1 MTVRYPIAAN
11 PEAALNAPLGRA
23 AREREAADLLGEPAQ
38 FVRELTG
45 PAFDTREAALKTY
58 AGKVDGDGAGPVQ
71 PEDRYCE
78 LMEVAVPVHGQAPR
92 AGQAQPVFAGGRRWP
107 EPKRMLKTVWR
118 LSVGYW
124 RPLSQAPVES
134 LEQARKLRRTEEP
147 ERLTPETLRRVSRLP
162 LRPVKPQ
169 QPLDIGLFETPLPEN
184 PEIIIPDE

>member
-1 MTVRYPIAAN
+1 MTVRYPVAAN

-23 AREREAADLLGEPAQ
+23 AREKEAKDLAGEEVE
-38 FVRELTG
+38 FVRELSG
-45 PAFDTREAALKTY
+45 PAFETREAALKAY
-58 AGKVDGDGAGPVQ
+58 AGRLDEAGEGLVQ

-78 LMEVAVPVHGQAPR
+78 LMEVAVPAHGRPPR

-107 EPKRMLKTVWR
+107 QPQRMLRTVWR

-124 RPLSQAPVES
+124 RPLTEQPVQA
-134 LEQARKLRRTEEP
+134 LDQARQLRKREEA
-147 ERLTPETLRRVSRLP
+147 ERLDPETLRRIARMP
-162 LRPVKPQ
+162 LRAVKPQ

>member
-11 PEAALNAPLGRA
+11 PEAALNTPLGRA
-23 AREREAADLLGEPAQ
+23 AREREAAEVLGEAAQ

-45 PAFDTREAALKTY
+45 PAFDTREAALKAY
-58 AGKVDGDGAGPVQ
+58 AGRIDEAGTGLVQ

-78 LMEVAVPVHGQAPR
+78 LMEVAVPVQGRAPR

-124 RPLSQAPVES
+124 RPLSQAPVEP
-134 LEQARKLRRTEEP
+134 LDQARKLRRREEA
-147 ERLTPETLRRVSRLP
+147 ERLDPETLRRIARMP

>member
-23 AREREAADLLGEPAQ
+23 AREREATELLGEPAQ
-38 FVRELTG
+38 FVRELSG
-45 PAFDTREAALKTY
+45 PAFETREAALKAY
-58 AGKVDGDGAGPVQ
+58 AGRIDETGTGLVQ

-78 LMEVAVPVHGQAPR
+78 LMEVAAPVHGEAPR

-124 RPLSQAPVES
+124 RPVSQAPAQP
-134 LEQARKLRRTEEP
+134 LDQARRLRRSEEA
-147 ERLTPETLRRVSRLP
+147 ERLDPETLRRVARMP
-162 LRPVKPQ
+162 LRAVKPQ